1 MSDQAGKDVVVEY
14 SIADEEEA
22 YVDVVWTTLGM
33 IRGKDISV
41 AWETVDSTA
50 DDSPLATKR
59 LRALYKTSE
68 ISLDGVS
75 DTDSA
80 TNLSTLEGHI
90 LNPGTET
97 NRQPKVWLRFTY
109 VAQADKSFAAPYMIT
124 EYSVSSPYDD
134 IITWSLSATSI
145 GGLVRRFGA

>member
-1 MSDQAGKDVVVEY
+1 MSDQAGKDVVVEF
-14 SIADEEEA
+14 SVADEEVA
-22 YVDVVWTTLGM
+22 YEDVVWTTLGM

-50 DDSPLATKR
+50 DDSPAATKR
-59 LRALYKTSE
+59 LRALFKTSE

-75 DTDSA
+75 DTSSA
-80 TNLSTLEGHI
+80 YNLNALEQQVINPSTTTG
-90 LNPGTET
+90 
-97 NRQPKVWLRFTY
+97 RQPKAWLRFTY

-145 GGLVRRFGA
+145 GALVRRFG

>member
-14 SIADEEEA
+14 SIADEEVA

-33 IRGKDISV
+33 IRSKDISV
-41 AWETVDSTA
+41 AWGTVDSTA
-50 DDSPLATKR
+50 DDSPAATKR
-59 LRALYKTSE
+59 LRALFKTSE

-75 DTDSA
+75 DTSA
-80 TNLSTLEGHI
+80 AFGLSTLEAHVM
-90 LNPGTET
+90 NPGTET
-97 NRQPKVWLRFTY
+97 GRQPKAWFRFTY

-145 GGLVRRFGA
+145 GALVRRFG